1 MSPTNGRTCVW
12 PVRDHERCMRQ
23 RPRETVSIRAAS
35 RADVDAIAAIYNEG
49 MADRVATFETRLRGP
64 SEVAEWFVDD
74 LPFLVAT
81 NEAGGVVAFARVS
94 PYSDRCVYSGVG
106 EHGVYVARASRGG
119 RGRASPARGARSR
132 LRAGGDLQADVTVV
146 HGQRRQS
153 RRASGG
159 GVRGGR
165 DPASP
170 RQARR
175 RVEGLRAGRAAAR
188 SSGLFQLRRLRA
200 TGCGLA
206 GVVRQHDV
214 CGRGRRDVG
223 VERAD
228 DDDRHGS
235 ADQLGDDEA
244 GN

>member
-1 MSPTNGRTCVW
+1 
-12 PVRDHERCMRQ
+12 MRQ

-119 RGRASPARGARSR
+119 GVGRRLLEALAVASEQAGISKLTSR
-132 LRAGGDLQADVTVV
+132 LFTDNAASRAAHLAAGFEEVGI
-146 HGQRRQS
+146 QRRHGKLD
-153 RRASGG
+153 GG
-159 GVRGGR
+159 WKDCVL
-165 DPASP
+165 
-170 RQARR
+170 
-175 RVEGLRAGRAAAR
+175 VERLLGAAA
-188 SSGLFQLRRLRA
+188 SS
-200 TGCGLA
+200 
-206 GVVRQHDV
+206 
-214 CGRGRRDVG
+214 
-223 VERAD
+223 
-228 DDDRHGS
+228 S
-235 ADQLGDDEA
+235 
-244 GN
+244 